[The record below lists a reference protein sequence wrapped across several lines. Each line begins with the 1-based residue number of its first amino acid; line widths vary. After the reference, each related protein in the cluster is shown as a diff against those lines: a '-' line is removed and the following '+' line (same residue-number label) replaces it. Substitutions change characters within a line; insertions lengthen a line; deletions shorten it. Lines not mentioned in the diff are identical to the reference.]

1 MTQIPVPEKV
11 YQGQFGEFTITQAD
25 KAGVAVY
32 RSGLMVAALCF
43 CAGVAWVVL
52 GGDRGVVLDLL
63 FVGFYGALG
72 VSLWTIHIY
81 LVVLHRLLQ
90 VFWLV
95 GGLAALLMEF
105 RFEGPVVVAVYE
117 HPLWLLGVGFVFAAL
132 TGIYFKEAFCFNRL
146 ETKFLTLLVPVLL
159 LGHLFTI
166 LPLKVES
173 ILLGIW
179 AILFV
184 VFALRKMWQEMP
196 DDIGDKSVFEYLHN
210 HNNGS
215 ES

>member
-1 MTQIPVPEKV
+1 MTQIPLPEKV
-11 YQGQFGEFTITQAD
+11 YQGQFGEFTITEAD

-43 CAGVAWVVL
+43 VAGVSWVLL
-52 GGDRGVVLDLL
+52 GGERGVVLDVL
-63 FVGFYGALG
+63 FVGFYGGLG

-81 LVVLHRLLQ
+81 LEVLHRLLQ

-95 GGLAALLMEF
+95 GGLTALVVKG

-146 ETKFLTLLVPVLL
+146 ETKVLTPLVPVLL
-159 LGHLFTI
+159 LGHL
-166 LPLKVES
+166 LKVVPVEAEAV
-173 ILLGIW
+173 LLGIW
-179 AILFV
+179 GVLFL
-184 VFALRKMWQEMP
+184 VFALRKVWQEMP

-210 HNNGS
+210 GGS
-215 ES
+215 GG